1 MNRERREEAKSVKR
15 IASASRITRLGI
27 DTESGKEGIERSS
40 YGEKKDKFSQKKG
53 ENREKKIVGQLTA
66 SRAIAFFNKLED
78 LTARLKER
86 SRFLPI
92 QQVRVIERIRIRGGL
107 RRKKAEGGFRGLT
120 QRGKGKEI
128 LRRRGL
134 L

>member
-1 MNRERREEAKSVKR
+1 M
-15 IASASRITRLGI
+15 GI
-27 DTESGKEGIERSS
+27 DTESRKEGIERSS
-40 YGEKKDKFSQKKG
+40 YGEKKDKFSQKKR

-92 QQVRVIERIRIRGGL
+92 VQVRVIERIRIRHML
-107 RRKKAEGGFRGLT
+107 SVCN
-120 QRGKGKEI
+120 
-128 LRRRGL
+128 
-134 L
+134 